1 MSGNALHRLFSFAQP
16 RAQHVVTSTFHER
29 AADAALEVPGV
40 HGETVLHLRR
50 QAMEISRGNHADEI
64 TALLMPEAGNEAVRR

>member
-1 MSGNALHRLFSFAQP
+1 
-16 RAQHVVTSTFHER
+16 
-29 AADAALEVPGV
+29 V